1 VTTWVLTPS
10 EPNPLTGF
18 ANPVLGWQLTLATAM
33 DALTG
38 CNIVY
43 AGGWVPQLLVLSSS
57 APTAP
62 IWQLILNKGNVQVTV
77 NDTDWF
83 AFDGQNAWAV
93 PQNTV
98 EAEYTVTEQTSPGG
112 S

>member
-1 VTTWVLTPS
+1 VTTWVLTPN

-18 ANPVLGWQLTLATAM
+18 ANPVLGWQVTLATAL
-33 DALTG
+33 DTLTG
-38 CNIVY
+38 SNVVF
-43 AGGWVPQLLVLSSS
+43 AAGWVPHLVILADSD
-57 APTAP
+57 PTFP
-62 IWQLILNKGNVQVTV
+62 IWQLILSAGSVQVVV

-83 AFDGQNAWAV
+83 AFDGQNVWTI
-93 PQNTV
+93 PQATV